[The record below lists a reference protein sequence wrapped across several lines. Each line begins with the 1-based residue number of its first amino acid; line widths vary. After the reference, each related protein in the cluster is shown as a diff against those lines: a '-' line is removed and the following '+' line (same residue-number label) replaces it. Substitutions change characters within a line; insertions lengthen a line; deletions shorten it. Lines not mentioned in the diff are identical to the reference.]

1 MAQENENT
9 SPEWKRKGIFDEN
22 DGMPDAFGESAV
34 TKIYVDGNEYYSV
47 DEIPPEVRDK
57 MSETLLHVHQES
69 SKPEDLSS
77 VFKQQKRKRYP
88 AVTFGGR
95 TEDIQAAPTL
105 NIGKI
110 ALVSIGIVV
119 AFAIL
124 YLIIMR

>member
-9 SPEWKRKGIFDEN
+9 NPEWKRKGIFDEN
-22 DGMPDAFGESAV
+22 DGMPDAFGDNAV

-77 VFKQQKRKRYP
+77 VFKQQKRLRYP

-95 TEDIQAAPTL
+95 SEDIQAPTL

-110 ALVSIGIVV
+110 ALVAIVIV
-119 AFAIL
+119 MALAIL
-124 YLIIMR
+124 YLIVMG

>member
-1 MAQENENT
+1 MAQENENKD
-9 SPEWKRKGIFDEN
+9 PEWKRKGIFDEN
-22 DGMPDAFGESAV
+22 DGMPDAFGEEAV

-77 VFKQQKRKRYP
+77 AFKQQKRKRYP
-88 AVTFGGR
+88 AVSFGGV
-95 TEDIQAAPTL
+95 TEDVQGPTL

-110 ALVSIGIVV
+110 ALISIIIVV

-124 YLIIMR
+124 YLLMMR

>member
-9 SPEWKRKGIFDEN
+9 NPEWKRKGIFDEN
-22 DGMPDAFGESAV
+22 DGMPDAFGDNAV

-77 VFKQQKRKRYP
+77 VFKQQKRLRYP

-95 TEDIQAAPTL
+95 SEDIQAPTL

-110 ALVSIGIVV
+110 ALVTIVIV
-119 AFAIL
+119 MALAIL
-124 YLIIMR
+124 YLIVMG

>member
-9 SPEWKRKGIFDEN
+9 NPEWKRKGIFDEN
-22 DGMPDAFGESAV
+22 DGMPDAFGDNAV

-77 VFKQQKRKRYP
+77 VFKQQKRLRYP

-95 TEDIQAAPTL
+95 SEDIQAPTL

-110 ALVSIGIVV
+110 ALVAIVIV
-119 AFAIL
+119 MALGIL
-124 YLIIMR
+124 YLIVMG

>member
-9 SPEWKRKGIFDEN
+9 NPEWKRKGIFDEN
-22 DGMPDAFGESAV
+22 DGMPDAFGDNAV

-77 VFKQQKRKRYP
+77 VFKQQKRLRYP

-95 TEDIQAAPTL
+95 SEDIQAPTL

-110 ALVSIGIVV
+110 ALVSIVIVV
-119 AFAIL
+119 ALAIL
-124 YLIIMR
+124 YLIVLG

>member
-9 SPEWKRKGIFDEN
+9 NPEWKRKGIFDEN
-22 DGMPDAFGESAV
+22 DGMPDAFGDNAV

-77 VFKQQKRKRYP
+77 VFKQQKRLRYP

-95 TEDIQAAPTL
+95 SEDIQAPTL

-110 ALVSIGIVV
+110 ALVSIIVV
-119 AFAIL
+119 VALAIL
-124 YLIIMR
+124 YLIVLG